1 MRLTELINGDET
13 QLAGLT
19 EFGQTEITGLTC
31 DSRMVR
37 PGFLFAAFPGE
48 RSDGREFIPEAL
60 GRGAAA
66 VLAPPGTRLHPPTQP
81 ANLLTVENPRRAFAL
96 MAARFYQ
103 LQPQTIAAVTGT
115 NGKTSVVSFLQQMW
129 TRLGFDAACLGT
141 LGVSGPGI
149 KLGGNLTTP
158 DAVEVHRLLREI
170 SEAGIDRLAMEASS
184 HGLDQFRLDG
194 VRFSVAGFT
203 NLSRDHLDYHGSM
216 EAYATAKLRLI
227 EELVETGGTV
237 VLNADDGHAEMFAD
251 AAQRRGLRVITYGRK
266 GRDICLVDVEASSAG
281 QTLQL
286 EILGDA
292 VSAELPLVG
301 AFQAHNALCALGLA
315 IACGEEA
322 HQAAGSLEHLVG
334 VRGRLELCA
343 RHPNGAPIFV
353 DYAHT
358 PDALASVLTALRPH
372 VSGRLVVV
380 FGCGGD
386 RDAGKRPQMGRIG
399 QEKADAVFVT
409 NDNPRSEDA
418 TEIRKQI
425 LAACAGATEI
435 GDRAEAI
442 AMAIGTLK
450 AGDLLVVAGKGH
462 ETGQIVGDEVLPF
475 DDAQVVRDVIAGVG
489 Q

>member
-19 EFGQTEITGLTC
+19 EFGQMEITGLTC

-37 PGFLFAAFPGE
+37 PGFLFAAFPGK
-48 RSDGREFIPEAL
+48 RADGREFIAEAL
-60 GRGAAA
+60 GRGASA

-103 LQPQTIAAVTGT
+103 FQPQSIAAVTGT
-115 NGKTSVVSFLQQMW
+115 NGKTSTVSFLQQMW
-129 TRLGFDAACLGT
+129 TRLGHEAASMGT

-149 KLGGNLTTP
+149 EVGGNLTTP
-158 DAVEVHRLLREI
+158 DAVEIHRVLREI
-170 SEAGIDRLAMEASS
+170 SDAGIDRLAMEASS

-194 VRFSVAGFT
+194 VRVSVAGFT

-216 EAYATAKLRLI
+216 ESYASAKLRLI
-227 EELVETGGTV
+227 EDLVECGGTV
-237 VLNADDGHAEMFAD
+237 VINADDDHAEMFMD
-251 AAQRRGLRVITYGRK
+251 AAQRRGLRVISYGRK
-266 GRDICLVDVEASSAG
+266 GREIRLDAVKANTGG
-281 QTLQL
+281 QKLQL

-292 VSAELPLVG
+292 YALELPLVG

-315 IACGEEA
+315 IASGEDA
-322 HQAAGSLEHLVG
+322 HLAAATLEHLEG

-343 RHPNGAPIFV
+343 RHPSGAPVFI

-358 PDALASVLTALRPH
+358 PDALNSVLTTLRPH
-372 VSGRLVVV
+372 VNGRLVVV

-386 RDAGKRPQMGRIG
+386 RDAGKRPIMGRVA
-399 QEKADAVFVT
+399 QENADAVFVT
-409 NDNPRSEDA
+409 DDNPRSENA
-418 TEIRKQI
+418 ANIRAKI
-425 LAACAGATEI
+425 LEACDGATEI
-435 GDRAEAI
+435 ADRAQAI
-442 AMAIGTLK
+442 TTAISGMN

-462 ETGQIVGDEVLPF
+462 ETGQIVGSEVLPF
-475 DDAQVVRDVIAGVG
+475 DDAQVVRRAIAEVG
-489 Q
+489 P